1 MSNLLYAEVSD
12 FTLLGELYAEFTY
25 RETFFNVL
33 QEMLSNFLKRV
44 ATPSFSTGS
53 LWLDIKVSVEIIFAD
68 CPWSY
73 FPETLNFVDF
83 YIAMRS

>member
-1 MSNLLYAEVSD
+1 
-12 FTLLGELYAEFTY
+12 
-25 RETFFNVL
+25 
-33 QEMLSNFLKRV
+33 MLSNFLKRV

-53 LWLDIKVSVEIIFAD
+53 LWLDIKVSFEIIFAD

-83 YIAMRS
+83 YIAMLSSQLKLQEAVSVLTHP

>member
-1 MSNLLYAEVSD
+1 
-12 FTLLGELYAEFTY
+12 
-25 RETFFNVL
+25 
-33 QEMLSNFLKRV
+33 MLSNFLKRE
-44 ATPSFSTGS
+44 ATPSLPTGS

-83 YIAMRS
+83 YIAMLSSQLKLQEAVSVLTHP